1 MTTTFFQQIEKMHI
15 FKEHTIQG
23 VAGMVNG
30 YKITPNFMQTNTVP
44 KMVNEHQIVTVCETF
59 NQPFEVGFKV
69 ISRSALMHTH
79 GDRMVSQ
86 HTNMKN
92 FLHFVFS

>member
-1 MTTTFFQQIEKMHI
+1 VLPSPKPPSFGPT
-15 FKEHTIQG
+15 
-23 VAGMVNG
+23 VANG
-30 YKITPNFMQTNTVP
+30 DSAASRLARVLACAQPDRLRASTVRS
-44 KMVNEHQIVTVCETF
+44 
-59 NQPFEVGFKV
+59 QPFEVGFKV